1 MAMERAE
8 KLKKIEEKM
17 AQLKAQKQAILARE
31 KQIDRKKRNH
41 RLIQFGALSEKY
53 FDCKD
58 IEPQE
63 FELLLKTIVSI
74 SSVKEILNE
83 KTNRKDVGKLID
95 KQMG

>member
-1 MAMERAE
+1 
-8 KLKKIEEKM
+8 M

>member
-1 MAMERAE
+1 
-8 KLKKIEEKM
+8 M

-63 FELLLKTIVSI
+63 FELLLKKIVAVSSI
-74 SSVKEILNE
+74 KEILNKNAKE
-83 KTNRKDVGKLID
+83 KDVDKLID
-95 KQMG
+95 EQME